1 MNEVLDLHHPDNLE
15 NPDYSSYDE
24 ERLQQTIDYFNTV
37 QNIQKIYCIGDCLT
51 LGIDI
56 DGCCNYPTFLQN
68 FLGEEYQV
76 ISLGRSMLKLGNL
89 INFSKFFIPESN
101 SKKDIACV
109 WCGTNDLHLGGNPNQ
124 IFTYLYDYCKLLEE
138 KNISVIVL
146 TVLPRGG
153 AYYLFEENRTIFN
166 QLVREGCKNV
176 VDITEYKVLGAEGN
190 NKNKLYYN
198 KDGVH
203 LNKNGYRLIALK
215 IFKTIEK
222 LK

>member
-1 MNEVLDLHHPDNLE
+1 M
-15 NPDYSSYDE
+15 
-24 ERLQQTIDYFNTV
+24 
-37 QNIQKIYCIGDCLT
+37 
-51 LGIDI
+51 
-56 DGCCNYPTFLQN
+56 
-68 FLGEEYQV
+68 
-76 ISLGRSMLKLGNL
+76 
-89 INFSKFFIPESN
+89 
-101 SKKDIACV
+101 
-109 WCGTNDLHLGGNPNQ
+109 HLGGNPNQ

-203 LNKNGYRLIALK
+203 LNKNGYRLVALK
-215 IFKTIEK
+215 IFKTIGNFK
-222 LK
+222 